1 MPVRKC
7 LFYIALMLA
16 PPLDAE
22 EPAFPDDN
30 LEERIAKVNEGRL
43 HFLPPPPAP
52 GVHHHYN
59 EISVSEQ
66 SLRDGWVELKQCHS
80 HLDPVGATQIVYNPA
95 RTRALSVLSSKNLG
109 ESWVEGPSVQLR
121 GIAADA
127 EICIQAQSRA
137 LHKLT
142 ENRYRL
148 RNGPYM
154 RRFLDG
160 YFPLRVTL
168 DIRYPGDLLELTGYS
183 PASQPGLEIDRKAG
197 SVRLEGWF
205 EGRLFTQF
213 DFHRRENPPVMPG
226 EPRAQSKVR

>member
-1 MPVRKC
+1 MPLKKG
-7 LFYIALMLA
+7 LFCIALTLA
-16 PPLDAE
+16 PPLPEE
-22 EPAFPDDN
+22 EPAFSDDN

-95 RTRALSVLSSKNLG
+95 RTRALTVLSSKNLV

-121 GIAADA
+121 GIAENA
-127 EICIQAQSRA
+127 EICIQAESRA

-168 DIRYPGDLLELTGYS
+168 DIRYPGDLLELTGHS
-183 PASQPGLEIDRKAG
+183 PSPQPGLEINRETG
-197 SVRLEGWF
+197 NVRLEGWF
-205 EGRLFTQF
+205 EGRLTTQF
-213 DFHRRENPPVMPG
+213 DFHRRETPHVTPG
-226 EPRAQSKVR
+226 ESPERSKRR